1 MILREDLDMF
11 RQLLAQLIPRRRPF
25 RREAVHTAE
34 THAPEPPSDA
44 GFGEVYHV
52 HAAIHG
58 PNQLLPVDALPRQP
72 GRPQTSRA
80 RDGSELT

>member
-1 MILREDLDMF
+1 MF

-58 PNQLLPVDALPRQP
+58 SNRLLPVDVLP
-72 GRPQTSRA
+72 A
-80 RDGSELT
+80 RLRGHEQAPPEADPNLL